1 MSTAIRPEPAVTSRR
16 LRPSITLYD
25 RTTLLAVLI
34 LVTGVVMSLISPYFL
49 DVDNLLSMTQFGAVI
64 GLLALGQTLVILGGG
79 GGIDISVGSMLS
91 LCGVT
96 MGLAVQA
103 GVAVWPAALVA
114 LVTGIVLGAFNGVLI
129 TVIGIPPLIATLGT
143 LYLFGSAAQVL
154 AGGTQISG
162 FDQNGFSFLGRGTLL
177 GIPVQVLLILLPVY
191 AIAAWL
197 MRRSLFG
204 RRVYEAGNNDRAL
217 VLVGASPAKVR
228 FLLYCT
234 SGLLAGLGAVVTN
247 SWLLVARTGAGAGLE
262 LQAITIAVLGGTYI
276 FGGKGKV
283 SGTLLAVL
291 LIVILTSGLQ
301 LAGVDP
307 SWQSGILGTVLILSV
322 VLNNV
327 FAHRSGQRT

>member
-1 MSTAIRPEPAVTSRR
+1 MSTAMAAARR
-16 LRPSITLYD
+16 LRPSVDLGD
-25 RTTLLAVLI
+25 RTTLLAG
-34 LVTGVVMSLISPYFL
+34 LVVVTAVVMSLISPYFL

-91 LCGVT
+91 LCGVV
-96 MGLAVQA
+96 MGLAVGA
-103 GVAVWPAALVA
+103 GVPVWPAALIA
-114 LVTGIVLGAFNGVLI
+114 LVTGLVLGALNGALV
-129 TVIGIPPLIATLGT
+129 TVVGIPPLIATLGT
-143 LYLFGSAAQVL
+143 LYLFASAAQVL

-162 FDQNGFSFLGRGTLL
+162 FDTDGFSFLGRGTVA
-177 GIPVQVLLILLPVY
+177 GVPVQVLLVLLPVY
-191 AIAAWL
+191 ALAAWL

-204 RRVYEAGNNDRAL
+204 RRVYEVGNNDKAL
-217 VLVGASPAKVR
+217 LLVGASPERVR
-228 FLLYCT
+228 FALYCT

-247 SWLLVARTGAGAGLE
+247 AWLLVARTGAGNGME
-262 LQAITIAVLGGTYI
+262 LQSITIAVLGGTYI

-307 SWQSGILGTVLILSV
+307 SWQAGILGTVLIVSV

-327 FAHRSGQRT
+327 VVRRSGARG

>member
-1 MSTAIRPEPAVTSRR
+1 MSTAMAAARR
-16 LRPSITLYD
+16 LRPSVDLGD
-25 RTTLLAVLI
+25 RTTLLAG
-34 LVTGVVMSLISPYFL
+34 LVVVTAVVMSLISPYFL

-91 LCGVT
+91 LCGVA
-96 MGLAVQA
+96 MGLAVGA
-103 GVAVWPAALVA
+103 GVPVWPAALVA
-114 LVTGIVLGAFNGVLI
+114 LVAGLLLGALNGALV
-129 TVIGIPPLIATLGT
+129 TVVGIPPLIATLGT
-143 LYLFGSAAQVL
+143 LYLFASAAQVL

-162 FDQNGFSFLGRGTLL
+162 FDTDGFSFLGRGTVA
-177 GIPVQVLLILLPVY
+177 GIPVQVLLVLLPVY
-191 AIAAWL
+191 ALAAWL

-204 RRVYEAGNNDRAL
+204 RRVYEVGNNDKAL
-217 VLVGASPAKVR
+217 LLVGASPERVR
-228 FLLYCT
+228 FALYCT

-247 SWLLVARTGAGAGLE
+247 AWLLVARTGAGNGME
-262 LQAITIAVLGGTYI
+262 LQSITIAVLGGTYI

-307 SWQSGILGTVLILSV
+307 SWQAGILGTVLIVSV

-327 FAHRSGQRT
+327 VVRRSGERG